1 MPDGTLSNMTSE
13 PSSCKVILA
22 GSIAK
27 GLLAEVKAGLAA
39 LGGKQ
44 PHLLGI
50 LANNDDSAKVYAD
63 WTQKTCEEK

>member
-1 MPDGTLSNMTSE
+1 MSDDAPA
-13 PSSCKVILA
+13 SCKVILA

-27 GLLAEVKAGLAA
+27 GLLEEVKAGLAA
-39 LGGKQ
+39 LHGKQ

-50 LANNDDSAKVYAD
+50 LANNDAAAKVYAD